1 MEKWKVHN
9 KMTILLTI
17 LCLLSVR
24 LSAQN
29 DFDYM
34 YIGAE
39 VNGKPVSGKIVLH
52 DNDTCTFFLLDKNGN
67 KVTYLSSKE
76 NFSFEWN
83 FKFTTTSGG
92 TFKKNLNNERSDSI
106 MGIRI
111 SPERCGDRFVKN
123 IHDDTWGYCLEGEI
137 TCDLMQGLA
146 LWYIYSMPIELD
158 VLPSVHDIEIVEQT
172 ILPENNHVA
181 SFSVMAENFKDG
193 LFIIYDP
200 ILPPHS
206 GFSPF
211 ISCWFF
217 DPPCEMPTLLTF
229 DYLLPEYGFF
239 SKFYNEYGHC
249 CSDIIYPD
257 WSKANIS
264 PITDNDDISISIKDE
279 TCNIMS
285 KNIINIVRIYDMS
298 GMTVFSGSQKS
309 EFHIHLNKGLYIM
322 NITDNKG
329 NMTRKRILIK

>member
-1 MEKWKVHN
+1 MGKWKVHN
-9 KMTILLTI
+9 KMTVLLTI
-17 LCLLSVR
+17 FSLSSAC

-34 YIGAE
+34 HIGVE
-39 VNGKPVSGKIVLH
+39 VNGKPVCGKVVLH

-83 FKFTTTSGG
+83 LKFTTTSGG
-92 TFKKNLNNERSDSI
+92 TFKKNLNNERSDSL

-123 IHDDTWGYCLEGEI
+123 VHDDTWGYYLKGEI
-137 TCDLMQGLA
+137 TCDLMHGFA
-146 LWYIYSMPIELD
+146 LWYIYTMPIELD
-158 VLPSVHDIEIVEQT
+158 VLPTVHDIEIVEQS
-172 ILPENNHVA
+172 ILPENNYVA
-181 SFSVMAENFKDG
+181 SFSVMAENFRAG
-193 LFIIYDP
+193 MFFIYDP
-200 ILPPHS
+200 TLPPHS

-229 DYLLPEYGFF
+229 DYLLPKYGFF
-239 SKFYNEYGHC
+239 SEFYNAYGHC

-257 WSKANIS
+257 WSKNNVS
-264 PITDNDDISISIKDE
+264 PITENNDISISVKDG
-279 TCNIMS
+279 TCNVIS
-285 KNIINIVRIYDMS
+285 RNIINKIGVHDVN
-298 GMTVFSGSQKS
+298 GMTVFSGSKKS
-309 EFHIHLNKGLYIM
+309 EFYIPLKGGLYIM
-322 NITDNKG
+322 SITDNNG
-329 NMTRKRILIK
+329 NMIRKKILIK